1 VKALFLVIL
10 TIAILALTACEDSPV
25 PSDRQTQQ
33 VVNDAAQQFILS
45 KLQKVVEKSRIYYTL
60 KNKNF
65 QSEFSQFW
73 AACPV
78 ISQSDA
84 TCQLY
89 FSQKSCE
96 RPLGTHIGLSHCKP
110 PIPPYTLGFLELTL
124 NDNAYYRQ
132 SFILRRFSFF
142 FFVLRKSRQNAFVR
156 FTG

>member
-1 VKALFLVIL
+1 M
-10 TIAILALTACEDSPV
+10 
-25 PSDRQTQQ
+25 TQQ
-33 VVNDAAQQFILS
+33 VIDDAAQQSILS

-84 TCQLY
+84 TRQLY
-89 FSQKSCE
+89 FIQKSCE
-96 RPLGTHIGLSHCKP
+96 RPLGTHIEPFTCSTHN
-110 PIPPYTLGFLELTL
+110 PPYTLGFLELTL
-124 NDNAYYRQ
+124 NDSAYYRQ

-142 FFVLRKSRQNAFVR
+142 FFVLRKSRQNSAVR
-156 FTG
+156 FTGLDRE